1 MEISPEEIEMTLSL
15 YISGL
20 VHELLTDFNDPGYI
34 LFEVILLLAMTFEPS
49 KLFHP
54 FSIDKVTHFHDR
66 WHLKK
71 DPYTHRM

>member
-1 MEISPEEIEMTLSL
+1 MEKRDDFKFIHQW
-15 YISGL
+15 L

-54 FSIDKVTHFHDR
+54 FSIDRVYFQEC
-66 WHLKK
+66 
-71 DPYTHRM
+71 